1 MKTMQLLCG
10 SLAGLLL
17 LSACNDN
24 NGSTP
29 SNAAQSNEMTEV
41 VSRVIAASPEN
52 ASPVDIDSMTVP
64 APEDAE
70 PTML

>member
-1 MKTMQLLCG
+1 MKTMRLLCG

-29 SNAAQSNEMTEV
+29 SNATQSNEMTGV
-41 VSRVIAASPEN
+41 VSRVVVTSPED
-52 ASPVDIDSMTVP
+52 ASPVDIESMTVS
-64 APEDAE
+64 APEDTE